1 MGRTRTWG
9 IITALF
15 TLAACGGQGTESGAP
30 PAGVSVSLNQWRSDE
45 TAHELEVS
53 VRNDAGTPV
62 RFQDVQLVTGSFATL
77 PPTRMDT
84 TLGRTPRTDL
94 RIPYGE
100 ARCDPATI
108 PPVEPATVVAH
119 IQVGDGTPRKV
130 VFPVHHP
137 DPTLDGLVKAECG
150 AYILR
155 RSVDVT
161 FGDTWTRVG
170 RTLQGNLVVTRK
182 GGAEPITIDDL
193 GATTH
198 YTMLPRS
205 RHPRGGEHGPVAVLA
220 ADVTRLEIPVEVT
233 PMRCDWHAFA
243 EAKKAYLFP
252 IYGTVGGGEKRY
264 LIATPPAP
272 VQQAFLSYAQ
282 DVCGVGGS

>member
-9 IITALF
+9 VITALF
-15 TLAACGGQGTESGAP
+15 TLAACGGQGTESTAP
-30 PAGVSVSLNQWRSDE
+30 PTGVSVSLNQWRSDE
-45 TAHELEVS
+45 TSHELEVS
-53 VRNDAGTPV
+53 VRNDTGTQV

-77 PPTRMDT
+77 PPTRLDT

-100 ARCDPATI
+100 ARCDPAKI
-108 PPVEPATVVAH
+108 PPVRPATVVAH
-119 IQVGDGTPRKV
+119 VQVGDGTPRKV

-161 FGDTWTRVG
+161 FGDTWTRAG
-170 RTLQGNLVVTRK
+170 RTLHGNLVVTRK
-182 GGAEPITIDDL
+182 GGSEPVTIDDL

-205 RHPRGGEHGPVAVLA
+205 GKRRPVAVLA
-220 ADVTRLEIPVEVT
+220 ADATRLEIPVEVT

-252 IYGTVGGGEKRY
+252 IYGTVGGGERRY

-272 VQQAFLSYAQ
+272 VQQTFLSYAQ

>member
-9 IITALF
+9 VITALF
-15 TLAACGGQGTESGAP
+15 TLAACGGQGTESTAP
-30 PAGVSVSLNQWRSDE
+30 PTGVSVSLNQWRSDE
-45 TAHELEVS
+45 ASHALEVS
-53 VRNDAGTPV
+53 VRNDTGTPV
-62 RFQDVQLVTGSFATL
+62 RFRDVQLVTGSFATL
-77 PPTRMDT
+77 PPTRVDT

-108 PPVEPATVVAH
+108 PPVRPATVVAH
-119 IQVGDGTPRKV
+119 IQVADGPPRKV
-130 VFPVHHP
+130 EFPVRHP

-161 FGDTWTRVG
+161 FGDAWTRAG
-170 RTLQGNLVVTRK
+170 RALHGDLVVTRK
-182 GGAEPITIDDL
+182 GGSEPITIDDL

-198 YTMLPRS
+198 YTLFPRS
-205 RHPRGGEHGPVAVLA
+205 GKRRPVAVLT
-220 ADVTRLEIPVEVT
+220 ADATRLEIPVEVT

-252 IYGTVGGGEKRY
+252 VYGIVGGGERRY
-264 LIATPPAP
+264 LIATPPAQ
-272 VQQAFLSYAQ
+272 VQRTFLSYAQ

>member
-9 IITALF
+9 VITALF
-15 TLAACGGQGTESGAP
+15 TLAACGGQGTESTAP
-30 PAGVSVSLNQWRSDE
+30 PTGVSVSLNQWRSDE
-45 TAHELEVS
+45 ASHALEVS
-53 VRNDAGTPV
+53 VRNDTATPV
-62 RFQDVQLVTGSFATL
+62 RFLDVQLVTGSFATL
-77 PPTRMDT
+77 PPARVDA

-100 ARCDPATI
+100 ARCDPVTI

-119 IQVGDGTPRKV
+119 VQVAGGPPRKA
-130 VFPVHHP
+130 VFPVRHP

-161 FGDTWTRVG
+161 FGDAWTRAG
-170 RTLQGNLVVTRK
+170 RALHGDLVVTRK
-182 GGAEPITIDDL
+182 GGSEPVTIDDL

-198 YTMLPRS
+198 YTLFPRS
-205 RHPRGGEHGPVAVLA
+205 GKRRPVAVLA
-220 ADVTRLEIPVEVT
+220 ADATRLEIPVEVT

-252 IYGTVGGGEKRY
+252 VYAVVGGGERRY

-272 VQQAFLSYAQ
+272 VQRTFLSYAQ